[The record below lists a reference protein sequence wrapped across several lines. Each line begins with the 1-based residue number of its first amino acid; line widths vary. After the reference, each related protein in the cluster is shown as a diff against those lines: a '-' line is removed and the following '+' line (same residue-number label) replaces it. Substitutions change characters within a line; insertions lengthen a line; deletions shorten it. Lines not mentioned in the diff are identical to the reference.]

1 MLEAWRT
8 DAYEVDAQTI
18 ETLVAAEPP
27 GTVKLLFLTSP
38 NNPTGNWLSDADLE
52 RLLALPLLVVLDEA
66 YVEFAD
72 QPSRAAWVLQHE
84 NLVVLRTFSKAAGIA
99 GLRLGYGIC
108 PEWLMA
114 TLWKFKQPY
123 NVNVAA
129 AVAGLA
135 SLRHIE
141 QVRAAVDKIKA
152 ERERLYGGL
161 AEVPYLR
168 PYPSQSNFILCDVV
182 EREAGALKQDL
193 EQKGILVR
201 YYRKPRLENCIRISV
216 GWLDQTDRLLA
227 ALHELNA

>member
-1 MLEAWRT
+1 
-8 DAYEVDAQTI
+8 
-18 ETLVAAEPP
+18 
-27 GTVKLLFLTSP
+27 
-38 NNPTGNWLSDADLE
+38 
-52 RLLALPLLVVLDEA
+52 VL
-66 YVEFAD
+66 
-72 QPSRAAWVLQHE
+72 RHE

-135 SLRHIE
+135 SLHHIE
-141 QVRAAVDKIKA
+141 QIWEAVGKIKS
-152 ERERLYGGL
+152 ERGRLYAGL

-182 EREAGALKQDL
+182 EREARALKQDL

-201 YYRKPRLENCIRISV
+201 YYRKARLENCIRISV
-216 GWLDQTDRLLA
+216 GRPDQTDRLLA